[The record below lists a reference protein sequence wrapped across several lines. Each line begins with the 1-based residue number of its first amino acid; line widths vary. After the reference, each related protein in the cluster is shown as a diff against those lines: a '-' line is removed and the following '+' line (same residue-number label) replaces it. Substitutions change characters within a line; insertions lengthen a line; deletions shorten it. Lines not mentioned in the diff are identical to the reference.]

1 MAENKI
7 ESSKDESFVSVVTVL
22 NTENENS
29 LISVKDIQQQL
40 DASYTDY
47 EIILVVQ
54 KSVER
59 RKKNEITKNH
69 NRRFIYNTRRKR

>member
-47 EIILVVQ
+47 EM
-54 KSVER
+54 
-59 RKKNEITKNH
+59 
-69 NRRFIYNTRRKR
+69 